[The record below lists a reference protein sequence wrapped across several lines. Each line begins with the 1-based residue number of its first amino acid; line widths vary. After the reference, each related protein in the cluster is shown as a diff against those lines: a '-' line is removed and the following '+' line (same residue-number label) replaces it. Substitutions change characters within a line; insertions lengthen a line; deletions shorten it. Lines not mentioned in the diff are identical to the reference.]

1 LLRVEF
7 IALLAF
13 FRVHFGLREVT
24 LFDKIP
30 NEYSKNIP
38 KDITSKSKAFYI
50 RCASGRG
57 MKVGRNYLGFICLQ
71 DDSLFFITRKRFQMC
86 RFDIDMSKVDELKF
100 EKRLLFDYLIFRRGR
115 KKSFLYLF
123 KSWQNRGEKVVGLL
137 EILRQKKINA
147 LLSAIEIGK
156 S

>member
-1 LLRVEF
+1 
-7 IALLAF
+7 
-13 FRVHFGLREVT
+13 
-24 LFDKIP
+24 
-30 NEYSKNIP
+30 
-38 KDITSKSKAFYI
+38 
-50 RCASGRG
+50 
-57 MKVGRNYLGFICLQ
+57 
-71 DDSLFFITRKRFQMC
+71 
-86 RFDIDMSKVDELKF
+86 MSKVDELKF